1 MKHIPLKSEGKKAD
15 LQYYLEAKD
24 DIQREE
30 LMKRPGYNTRVLE
43 GLLPAIKAS
52 FLCYSQFNRDDL
64 MELLAKRT
72 LPASA
77 RREPTIENFLK
88 AMNEFV
94 QKAKENP
101 DKDFLLIQVHASHG
115 YHVDGFQ

>member
-1 MKHIPLKSEGKKAD
+1 MKK
-15 LQYYLEAKD
+15 
-24 DIQREE
+24 
-30 LMKRPGYNTRVLE
+30 PGDRGVPE

-52 FLCYSQFNRDDL
+52 FLCYSQFNRDEL

-72 LPASA
+72 VQPSA
-77 RREPTIENFLK
+77 RRDPTIENFLK
-88 AMNEFV
+88 SMKEFIK
-94 QKAKENP
+94 KAKENP